1 MAAKVESP
9 NEISLGGVYYPLTRP
24 VQSVLTSIYP
34 SKVVIGDTTKDSQAR
49 TSVIAWSDWRGGIG
63 IDRMES
69 GGDVNRAWWSD
80 CQLRYKNHLVLG
92 NLANKTDTIDH
103 GLDKSGAGT
112 GIAAI
117 NEFDDKIYAVWN
129 DSAGNNSKIYV
140 YNHNGVGSD
149 GVVGY
154 WSDGRSEDAVIG
166 SHASDTGL
174 EGIEIQVTDSLTY
187 TDNSNVTWLILAHYD
202 STGSTWSFAR
212 YPSYDGTNNAA
223 WDKPDSAKATKYL
236 ASWDNRLWGIS
247 NEGQLWYA
255 LTISDDDGTAV
266 NDAVL
271 PLPAGY
277 CTGMFVARDAAGEP
291 VIYVSTKKGLWAH
304 DAANERFVKTEVEF
318 PFHPHAGKGADR
330 WRDSIYF
337 PSGLGLYRYINGA
350 NAAVLTVVGP
360 DRDDGLPESNR
371 GTIMLTEG
379 THNELLVGVD
389 ATTAPTITSSDSIP
403 YQWNV
408 TQRTGSPV
416 IDAGTGSSSILGYN
430 ELGWETKWVADTEG
444 RRIDAMHVSNA
455 YSDVNENYRLWF
467 GFNDYVYYMKLP
479 VDIINPSRVSEFE
492 YESSGTHETPW
503 FNAGQSEVD
512 KLALKLKIEVQD
524 VSATETVRVQYA
536 TDYNED
542 SYNSFTDSDGD
553 DISTINSAAL
563 GGDTAGI
570 RTFAFGSSAGT
581 SFRAIKFKLA
591 LARTTDADTNNY
603 KKKTPDVVSMTL
615 EWRKKLEAKW
625 GHQVDVDLSK
635 EYKSRSPKDLRAA
648 LLSAIESATLNEFTF
663 RDDSG
668 GTRNY
673 YVDVVSATG
682 MEFTGYDERGT
693 TTINMVEP

>member
-92 NLANKTDTIDH
+92 NLANQTDTIGH
-103 GLDKSGAGT
+103 GRATAGAGT
-112 GIAAI
+112 GIATI

-129 DSAGNNSKIYV
+129 GSSGESPRLYV
-140 YNHNGVGSD
+140 YNNTSDYWWDGRTEDNYISQTGSD
-149 GVVGY
+149 AFGVP
-154 WSDGRSEDAVIG
+154 D
-166 SHASDTGL
+166 
-174 EGIEIQVTDSLTY
+174 QVTDSLNFTKHDGTNY
-187 TDNSNVTWLILAHYD
+187 LVLAHYD
-202 STGSTWSFAR
+202 ANGSGYSYATV
-212 YPSYDGTNNAA
+212 PSYDGSNNAA
-223 WDKPDSAKATKYL
+223 WTNDSTDTKYL
-236 ASWDNRLWGIS
+236 VEWDNRLWGIS
-247 NEGQLWYA
+247 HAGQLWYA
-255 LTISDDDGTAV
+255 LTLGTEV

-304 DAANERFVKTEVEF
+304 DAANARFVKTEVEF

-360 DRDDGLPESNR
+360 DRDDGLPEDNR

-403 YQWNV
+403 FQWKV
-408 TQRTGSPV
+408 QQRAGSQC
-416 IDAGTGSSSILGYN
+416 IDKETGSSSILGYN

-512 KLALKLKIEVQD
+512 KLALKLKVEVQD
-524 VSATETVRVQYA
+524 SSSSETVQVQYA
-536 TDYNED
+536 TDYAET
-542 SYNSFTDSDGD
+542 YLPLGTIESDG
-553 DISTINSAAL
+553 IT
-563 GGDTAGI
+563 TY
-570 RTFAFGSSAGT
+570 TFGSSAGT
-581 SFRAIKFKLA
+581 KFQAIKFKLTLSRA
-591 LARTTDADTNNY
+591 SSTDAD

-625 GHQVDVDLSK
+625 GHQVELDLNK
-635 EYKSRSPKDLRAA
+635 EYKGRSPKDLRAA
-648 LLSAIESATLNEFTF
+648 LLSAVESETLVEFTF
-663 RDDSG
+663 RDDTS
-668 GTRNY
+668 TNRNF

-682 MEFTGYDERGT
+682 IEFSGYDERGT
-693 TTINMVEP
+693 TSINLVEP

>member
-92 NLANKTDTIDH
+92 NLANQTDTIGH
-103 GLDKSGAGT
+103 GRATAGAGT
-112 GIAAI
+112 GIATI

-129 DSAGNNSKIYV
+129 GSSGESPRLYV
-140 YNHNGVGSD
+140 YNNTSDYWWDGRTEDNYISQTGSD
-149 GVVGY
+149 AFGVP
-154 WSDGRSEDAVIG
+154 D
-166 SHASDTGL
+166 
-174 EGIEIQVTDSLTY
+174 QVTDSLNFTKHDGTNY
-187 TDNSNVTWLILAHYD
+187 LVLAHYD
-202 STGSTWSFAR
+202 ANGSGYSYATV
-212 YPSYDGTNNAA
+212 PSYDGSNNAA
-223 WDKPDSAKATKYL
+223 WTNDSTDTKYL
-236 ASWDNRLWGIS
+236 VEWDNRLWGIS
-247 NEGQLWYA
+247 HAGQLWYA
-255 LTISDDDGTAV
+255 LTLGTEV

-304 DAANERFVKTEVEF
+304 DAANTRFVQTEVEF
-318 PFHPHAGKGADR
+318 PFHPHGGKGADR

-360 DRDDGLPESNR
+360 DRDDGLPEDNR

-403 YQWNV
+403 FQWKV
-408 TQRTGSPV
+408 QQRAGSQC
-416 IDAGTGSSSILGYN
+416 IDKETGSSSILGYN

-467 GFNDYVYYMKLP
+467 GFNDYVY
-479 VDIINPSRVSEFE
+479 
-492 YESSGTHETPW
+492 
-503 FNAGQSEVD
+503 
-512 KLALKLKIEVQD
+512 
-524 VSATETVRVQYA
+524 
-536 TDYNED
+536 
-542 SYNSFTDSDGD
+542 
-553 DISTINSAAL
+553 
-563 GGDTAGI
+563 
-570 RTFAFGSSAGT
+570 
-581 SFRAIKFKLA
+581 
-591 LARTTDADTNNY
+591 
-603 KKKTPDVVSMTL
+603 
-615 EWRKKLEAKW
+615 
-625 GHQVDVDLSK
+625 
-635 EYKSRSPKDLRAA
+635 
-648 LLSAIESATLNEFTF
+648 
-663 RDDSG
+663 
-668 GTRNY
+668 
-673 YVDVVSATG
+673 
-682 MEFTGYDERGT
+682 
-693 TTINMVEP
+693 